1 MINQISFITKVPS
14 LRFHI
19 GLKFMIFNSAG
30 KLYLLNKCA
39 SKLAKN
45 EKWQIKQLHQLPS
58 WCFN

>member
-1 MINQISFITKVPS
+1 
-14 LRFHI
+14 
-19 GLKFMIFNSAG
+19 MIFNNAG